1 VLESELAKLMWLDWK
16 WEALPHGENSLL
28 VPFPSQKEMKGIN
41 DVEFRLNNLG
51 VIVTFSEW
59 RERQEVVPSYEL
71 DIVWLHITGI
81 PYAWRHY
88 LSFWALRYDCWSY
101 STS

>member
-1 VLESELAKLMWLDWK
+1 
-16 WEALPHGENSLL
+16 LL
-28 VPFPSQKEMKGIN
+28 VPFPSQKEMKRIN

-59 RERQEVVPSYEL
+59 WERQEVVPSYEL

-81 PYAWRHY
+81 PWRHY